1 MITAAASAVTKIH
14 ENKRGASFMS
24 SNLNK
29 TRKELPYDV
38 RTRPCGKAP
47 HRESYQG
54 QRSKN
59 IYLKIHCTKR
69 KTSDNV
75 ESREKNNKIC
85 TVHDT
90 NKII

>member
-38 RTRPCGKAP
+38 RARPCGKAP

-59 IYLKIHCTKR
+59 IYLKFIAQK
-69 KTSDNV
+69 
-75 ESREKNNKIC
+75 EKLRITWNLG
-85 TVHDT
+85 
-90 NKII
+90 KIITKSALYTIQIK